1 MTDAAQQPVVRK
13 VCGLTRPE
21 DALHAVSCGAN
32 ALGMIF
38 YPGSPRALSAPLA
51 AAVAA
56 GVPRAVR
63 RVGVFVDEDPE
74 TIADTVRAARLNVVQ
89 LHGTE
94 TPQRC
99 SRVRAKLPP
108 GVEVWKAVRV
118 DAGFRASVL
127 ADFHVDAFLLDTA
140 KDGMFGGAGETF
152 PWPLALAAKRYGKIV
167 VAGGLDGANVADAVR
182 RIAPWGVDA
191 SSRLEKEPGV
201 KDPRK
206 VRAFLQAAA
215 APPPLAARG

>member
-1 MTDAAQQPVVRK
+1 MTDAAQPVVRK
-13 VCGLTRPE
+13 VCGLTRPA

-32 ALGMIF
+32 ALGMVF
-38 YPGSPRALSAPLA
+38 YPGSPRAVSAPRA
-51 AAVAA
+51 AAITAR
-56 GVPRAVR
+56 VPRKVR

-74 TIADTVRAARLNVVQ
+74 TIADTVGAARLNVVQ

-94 TPQRC
+94 TPRRC
-99 SRVRAKLPP
+99 RRVREKLPP

-118 DAGFRASVL
+118 GAGFRASAL

-140 KDGMFGGAGETF
+140 KDGLFGGAGETF
-152 PWPLALAAKRYGKIV
+152 PWPLALEAKRYGKIV
-167 VAGGLDGANVADAVR
+167 VAGGIDGANVAAAVR

-201 KDPRK
+201 KDPEK

-215 APPPLAARG
+215 APAPDGA